1 MTAARPYARAL
12 WELAKERGQ
21 VDAVAGEL
29 DVVAQAIG
37 QAPALRDLFAR
48 PWVAANVK
56 RAVAQE
62 VAARFGLSPLTRDF
76 VALLARQG
84 RGDQLEGI
92 RDVFRQLVD
101 ADLGRLR
108 ARVRTAVPLTKG
120 ERDQLG
126 ERLGRALGGKQVV
139 LEETVDPGLLG
150 GFVAEVGSYI
160 VDASLDGQ
168 LARLRDRLAK
178 GKGSR

>member
-12 WELAKERGQ
+12 WELAKQRGQ
-21 VDAVAGEL
+21 VDAVEREL
-29 DVVAQAIG
+29 QMVAQTIG

-48 PWVAANVK
+48 PWVAPSVK
-56 RAVAQE
+56 RAVALE
-62 VAARFGLSPLTRDF
+62 VAARLRLSPLTRDC

-84 RGDQLEGI
+84 RGDQLEGLAV
-92 RDVFRQLVD
+92 VFRQLVD
-101 ADLGRLR
+101 EDRGRLR
-108 ARVRTAVPLTKG
+108 AHVRTAVPLTKA
-120 ERDQLG
+120 ERDRLG

-139 LEETVDPGLLG
+139 LEETVDQGLLG

-168 LARLRDRLAK
+168 LARMRERLAR
-178 GKGSR
+178 G

>member
-21 VDAVAGEL
+21 VETVEREL

-48 PWVAANVK
+48 PWVAASVK
-56 RAVAQE
+56 RTVALE
-62 VAARFGLSPLTRDF
+62 VARRLDLSPLTRDF
-76 VALLARQG
+76 VVLVARQG
-84 RGDQLEGI
+84 RGDLLEGMGE
-92 RDVFRQLVD
+92 VFRRLVD
-101 ADLGRLR
+101 EDLGRLR
-108 ARVRTAVPLTKG
+108 AHVRTAVPLTKS
-120 ERDQLG
+120 ERDRLG
-126 ERLGRALGGKQVV
+126 ERLGRALGGQQVV
-139 LEETVDPGLLG
+139 LEETVDRGLLG

-178 GKGSR
+178 G